1 MEQCT
6 SFKLGKEYI
15 KAVYCYVAYLTYI
28 QSTLCSVLAKAGS
41 RGCFT
46 GGELNDAEILLAK
59 TLSTFPDRVK
69 SALDEYEP
77 SEITRFILDLCA
89 AYNRFYHDCPIVTAE
104 SEREKNNR
112 VALTA
117 AVNTVLGRALSLIC
131 LKTPEKI

>member
-1 MEQCT
+1 
-6 SFKLGKEYI
+6 
-15 KAVYCYVAYLTYI
+15 
-28 QSTLCSVLAKAGS
+28 VLSKAGN
-41 RGCFT
+41 RGNFT

-59 TLSTFPDRVK
+59 TLATFPDRVK
-69 SALDEYEP
+69 SALDGYEP
-77 SEITRFILDLCA
+77 SEVTRFILDLCA

-104 SEREKNNR
+104 DEREKNNR